1 MESNDLDKLY
11 KKNKKSKNK
20 KKDVDVEMGLKQK
33 NIDEI
38 DVK

>member
-1 MESNDLDKLY
+1 MDLEMESIDLDKLY
-11 KKNKKSKNK
+11 KK

>member
-1 MESNDLDKLY
+1 MDLEMESIDLDKFY
-11 KKNKKSKNK
+11 KK